1 MTESKIDRQKLL
13 AIYGRLRGLDEALN
27 SLMRESVID
36 GHYADDLTSI
46 ADQLGKVLHE
56 DMSHFRAPPNSQWGN
71 DSESYTKVSH
81 LKGRVI
87 QALRFL
93 ETGYHLGAEV
103 VEIGTL
109 YNAIRDE
116 ELRSR
121 CADLLS
127 APGNFDRVIN
137 QATQVLEDRIRRKWN
152 PGSSQTGP
160 TLVRAAVPQTPQ
172 TGALVVSDSAEE
184 QEGIGHIGAG
194 LMLAFRNPTHHHLT
208 DKFTRENA
216 LKVCAFV
223 DELLHMIDAAKIKS

>member
-1 MTESKIDRQKLL
+1 MSEPSIDRQKLL

-27 SLMRESVID
+27 LLSHETVID
-36 GHYADDLTSI
+36 GHYADDLSSI
-46 ADQLGKVLHE
+46 ADQLGKILHE
-56 DMSHFRAPPNSQWGN
+56 DLSHFRAPPNAQWGS
-71 DSESYTKVSH
+71 DTETYTRVSH

-93 ETGYHLGAEV
+93 ETGFHLGAEV

-109 YNAIRDE
+109 YNAIRDA

-127 APGNFDRVIN
+127 APANFDRVIN

-152 PGSSQTGP
+152 PSASQTGP
-160 TLVRAAVPQTPQ
+160 NLVRAALPQNPQ
-172 TGALVVSDSAEE
+172 AGSLVVSDSAEE

-208 DKFTRENA
+208 DKFSRENA
-216 LKVCAFV
+216 LKVCAF
-223 DELLHMIDAAKIKS
+223 